1 VSYDASKEFV
11 DSQGIT
17 QVQLVPRRSIL
28 LESSARSHTINELSP
43 FTTYNV
49 NLSAIPADGAYR
61 PPIRIT
67 VTTQMAAP
75 QPMVKPDFYGVVS
88 GEEIQ
93 VILPQA
99 SEEYGPISHY
109 FLIVVPDDP
118 ENAYKHPDQFLTD
131 EVIGNSM
138 KPSEFRPYAPYVA
151 AKFPQRNIPY
161 TFHLGNSAAYDGFV
175 NKPLERGKKY
185 RIFVRAVVDTPQKH
199 LYTSSPFSEPLA
211 LDMREVPPGEP
222 PRRPN
227 PNVPAETSADVSV
240 NRSLEEAGLLWI
252 IGPVVA
258 AAFLSLCLLSL
269 LLMRRF
275 CQYKAF
281 FAGDLAR
288 HEAKRHGA
296 AMPVPQAKKRPMPNL
311 IPLQHASPP
320 PSDADIMAANIL
332 SGGHSIF
339 GGPSIIAQS
348 DDEQES
354 FNRKVEFED
363 EDMEEEETPET
374 LDKMDVKVEH
384 EEPQELKCNLCGHDS
399 KTINEALNHQK
410 THKNEEAAQRSFLE
424 GVGLSSTRC
433 QHCGVRCKNSAELM
447 VHLRKCTSK
456 ARGSDAG
463 ALDSGADNQKSSDD
477 HSDEEIVGLQCASCR
492 QPFEEFEELRNH
504 IENCKARMM
513 ELTPEVS
520 ITEIKG
526 AEFMPVVAKN
536 FNWNHDKSPQRSA
549 SKEIKPALTIE
560 RVSAQNLNSEEED
573 KIDTDEDDM
582 EPRKLTLGEVFV
594 GIETAPGYGCVTE
607 EKVPNPHESQ
617 IQFTKVY
624 KCPQCNFW
632 ASAASRFHIHFVG
645 HLNSKPFGCSQCNYR
660 SNWRWDVAKH
670 IRLKGARDP
679 KHAPGA
685 RPRVLV
691 TDDDTSRRNYSKYAK
706 YIMYLLVQPGPDMEG
721 LPNSVSSRISPNS
734 VKQQM
739 PVLQSQVPSRPTV
752 SRTPTESAMQQFERS
767 MQPETSQ
774 AKQPNRLL
782 QNKKLVWRCKKCNH
796 RGMNKEEVLDHVRSH
811 YTNPKQQQQHEPVT
825 AKKFSCEKCPFTG
838 KMNEV
843 QLHKSHHQPQPGA
856 NFKCYICPFF
866 VSNKKE
872 LYTHMSVHGVSD
884 PEEFMNKMQSGTFSL
899 SVASAPSQK
908 ETKPPKV
915 PDTSNMKE
923 VPLFWVTKGG
933 KFMKK
938 FKCRHCP
945 HNNSRKVNIVEH
957 EKMHT
962 NRQVWGA
969 TDYSNVYHTCT
980 HCNYTCNNAGVLSA
994 HFKVHQD
1001 SYPKALTLVDPSR
1014 PDIDQVREL
1023 GGNEHSLDNQGSL
1036 DSREGSP
1043 AAQSEN
1049 DNGDVNS
1056 PSGVQVNPEKMESDE
1071 QLVYF
1076 CSQCPGRFMFT
1087 RELAIHKRFHRVKL
1101 QFHCSHCNY
1110 TARQPQHLAAHN
1122 KVHCSE
1128 YQDRTAL
1135 LLMNHQES
1143 MDHPKP
1149 ALIVRDDIWVVNELD
1164 DLGDMPIL
1172 KHQHQVAQPQQQQET
1187 SPGQSQA
1194 RQHCCHL
1201 CPARFFKA
1209 VALQYHVSLHGGNG
1223 PYKCSKCDYAVKMYG
1238 NLVRHEVVHD
1248 EKENEDLRDDPP
1260 NIVPATVQMASPPP
1274 VISRPMPQ
1282 LQPQVPQPQPQVPQL
1297 QPQVP
1302 HISLP
1307 ADPVFGTLM
1316 HGSPEFIYPTYMKNG
1331 KLKEKRYKCHKC
1343 PSAFEKR
1350 EQYKV
1355 HLSLHGS
1362 KQKYKCERC
1371 DYSVKYYANFIQ
1383 HTKKHD
1389 INDQAQQQKLQ
1400 EQQQQMQEQYES
1412 QKPPELM
1419 DLGADEDDLDD
1430 ETLKV
1435 LHEPEVVLVTKPN
1448 AGSLGSVQ
1456 RQQQMMMLE
1465 RRKQH
1470 QQSEIPTT
1478 PEMAVATTPTFWC
1491 SNCPY
1496 CNQRRDQVEQHLRLH
1511 QRQSDMKY
1519 ACCYCDLANATQQD
1533 MQEHMLLH
1541 FRARKMP
1548 NSRRAVTFT
1557 SYDDMEIR
1565 ASKLDQPDD
1574 EEEEEGAEGRLVVRK
1589 LSEAQPQPENS
1600 NDEDEQDCQFI
1611 DLRTGNAV
1619 PYEQEMLARKEQAAQ
1634 LL

>member
-1201 CPARFFKA
+1201 CPAR
-1209 VALQYHVSLHGGNG
+1209 
-1223 PYKCSKCDYAVKMYG
+1223 
-1238 NLVRHEVVHD
+1238 
-1248 EKENEDLRDDPP
+1248 
-1260 NIVPATVQMASPPP
+1260 
-1274 VISRPMPQ
+1274 
-1282 LQPQVPQPQPQVPQL
+1282 
-1297 QPQVP
+1297 
-1302 HISLP
+1302 
-1307 ADPVFGTLM
+1307 
-1316 HGSPEFIYPTYMKNG
+1316 
-1331 KLKEKRYKCHKC
+1331 
-1343 PSAFEKR
+1343 
-1350 EQYKV
+1350 
-1355 HLSLHGS
+1355 
-1362 KQKYKCERC
+1362 
-1371 DYSVKYYANFIQ
+1371 YSV
-1383 HTKKHD
+1383 
-1389 INDQAQQQKLQ
+1389 L
-1400 EQQQQMQEQYES
+1400 
-1412 QKPPELM
+1412 
-1419 DLGADEDDLDD
+1419 
-1430 ETLKV
+1430 
-1435 LHEPEVVLVTKPN
+1435 
-1448 AGSLGSVQ
+1448 
-1456 RQQQMMMLE
+1456 
-1465 RRKQH
+1465 
-1470 QQSEIPTT
+1470 
-1478 PEMAVATTPTFWC
+1478 
-1491 SNCPY
+1491 
-1496 CNQRRDQVEQHLRLH
+1496 
-1511 QRQSDMKY
+1511 
-1519 ACCYCDLANATQQD
+1519 
-1533 MQEHMLLH
+1533 
-1541 FRARKMP
+1541 
-1548 NSRRAVTFT
+1548 
-1557 SYDDMEIR
+1557 
-1565 ASKLDQPDD
+1565 
-1574 EEEEEGAEGRLVVRK
+1574 
-1589 LSEAQPQPENS
+1589 
-1600 NDEDEQDCQFI
+1600 
-1611 DLRTGNAV
+1611 
-1619 PYEQEMLARKEQAAQ
+1619 
-1634 LL
+1634 